1 MEQGEPDEMPIKRPL
16 FVPGELK
23 LHLKSVILNG
33 SNVESVSVKF
43 FIDNVDEEET
53 DWNSSTQKI
62 KNSKAEWEAECMVI
76 QLTDPSAEIVVDIR
90 EGSSGCSFGI
100 CES

>member
-1 MEQGEPDEMPIKRPL
+1 L
-16 FVPGELK
+16 FVPGVLK

-33 SNVESVSVKF
+33 ANFESVSVKF
-43 FIDNVDEEET
+43 FIDNVGEEET

-62 KNSKAEWEAECMVI
+62 INNKAEWEAECMVI
-76 QLTDPSAEIVVDIR
+76 HLADPLAEIVVDIR
-90 EGSSGCSFGI
+90 EGSSGRSFGI